1 EPKNT
6 RQFEEIAFNL
16 TNLNHA
22 LLSYISAFG
31 VHKNAKELTQNEVEF
46 CNDVSEVLQYVTDL
60 LSGKADINHL
70 DSMIQKANYWEDGIE
85 QLQNDEKNRRAGI
98 IYNITH
104 VSRELLV
111 ETKAI
116 VKQ

>member
-1 EPKNT
+1 
-6 RQFEEIAFNL
+6 
-16 TNLNHA
+16 
-22 LLSYISAFG
+22 
-31 VHKNAKELTQNEVEF
+31 
-46 CNDVSEVLQYVTDL
+46 
-60 LSGKADINHL
+60 L